1 MLEVQKIAVIKAI
14 RTLEAVKDHLE
25 FAVEF
30 DGKTFGNR
38 ELVAKRSRR
47 GPQYPRGMTRDHY
60 APYFKGIKVGDV
72 IQIPFGNFDPVVL
85 AANVSAACVHS
96 FGKGNATIHKNMT
109 TKMVEVMLFD
119 MDPNID
125 PKYRIDL
132 RGAAATCAES
142 DDDE

>member
-96 FGKGNATIHKNMT
+96 FGKGNCTSYRNNKTQCI
-109 TKMVEVMLFD
+109 EVMIVD
-119 MDPNID
+119 RDETIEN
-125 PKYRIDL
+125 KYRMDL
-132 RGAAATCAES
+132 LGERAVN
-142 DDDE
+142 DDEG

>member
-30 DGKTFGNR
+30 DGKTYGNQK
-38 ELVAKRSRR
+38 LMPTNAKITPRYKR
-47 GPQYPRGMTRDHY
+47 GETRKHY
-60 APYFKGIKVGDV
+60 APYFKGIKIGDV

-85 AANVSAACVHS
+85 AANVSATCVHS

-109 TKMVEVMLFD
+109 TKKIEVMLFD

-142 DDDE
+142 EDDE